1 MNSMKVVELRDIARS
16 RGLKGWYRLRKS
28 DLISFII
35 SEEQRQQ
42 REEQAR
48 TRGTSE
54 DKRNNKWN
62 DVGKNAWRKPRRRLK
77 PKRIKNL
84 SRKPDAKQN
93 EKNPNG
99 RRNVEPKLR
108 RLNRTKENN
117 ALKTLPERDQAV
129 KRQNPKESND
139 NGWKDKRSRLR
150 PSAKLMNRHRK
161 RILRKIGR
169 KRSVSTER

>member
-1 MNSMKVVELRDIARS
+1 MKVVELRDIARS

-42 REEQAR
+42 REIEEAH
-48 TRGTSE
+48 
-54 DKRNNKWN
+54 DKTNNKRN

-108 RLNRTKENN
+108 
-117 ALKTLPERDQAV
+117 
-129 KRQNPKESND
+129 
-139 NGWKDKRSRLR
+139 G
-150 PSAKLMNRHRK
+150 
-161 RILRKIGR
+161 
-169 KRSVSTER
+169 